1 MNARKNNDRCDQKAW
16 QTFYAS
22 KNILSRV
29 CDRVN
34 VIHPILFSKNFITF
48 FALRC
53 LLSRFFTLFLYS
65 PHLPENIFITSF
77 SPPQTKNLFHRQ
89 INCGFSWNKIKKKNE
104 EECQPPWHSIYL
116 YLNVLRKTTAL
127 GSSWVWNHFNLYRIL
142 ISGCHRLVK

>member
-89 INCGFSWNKIKKKNE
+89 INCGFSWNKIKKKMKKNVNRLGTQYIYIWM
-104 EECQPPWHSIYL
+104 CYVKPPRL
-116 YLNVLRKTTAL
+116 DPL
-127 GSSWVWNHFNLYRIL
+127 GCEIIL
-142 ISGCHRLVK
+142 IYTEFWSQDVIDW